1 MSRYVR
7 ILQSAVDPSDIE
19 TVRQLFA
26 DDVVPA
32 FASVPGCL
40 GIELLVGTANNAG
53 GLVEGGSLSRWES
66 REAMEAGMQSREV
79 AEAQV
84 RVFKLLQQEPVV
96 RVFEVLE

>member
-1 MSRYVR
+1 MTRFVR
-7 ILQSAVDPSDIE
+7 LLQSAVDPADIE

-32 FASVPGCL
+32 FATVPGCL
-40 GIELLVGTANNAG
+40 GIELLMSGEHNAG

-66 REAMEAGMQSREV
+66 KEAMEAGMSSRQV
-79 AEAQV
+79 TEAQV
-84 RVFKLLQQEPVV
+84 RVFKLLRQEPIV